1 MPTKNWHP
9 RIFRPSYGPVIFLV
23 ELFEGVRRFSSH
35 FYISLLMVQVLFL
48 IRPPGSADFEQLCN
62 IQVIGI
68 SFINEYCGGK
78 YIQLALFIITVQ
90 QPPLFFLSEGA
101 TKYVSSREPLGL
113 LIFSISQK
121 SRKKIILFKKKCSVV
136 ELGSPKIGILQRP

>member
-1 MPTKNWHP
+1 MPTKKWHP

-23 ELFEGVRRFSSH
+23 ELLEGVRRFSSH

-90 QPPLFFLSEGA
+90 QPPLFFVRRGNKICKLKRA
-101 TKYVSSREPLGL
+101 LGL
-113 LIFSISQK
+113 TNIQYFT
-121 SRKKIILFKKKCSVV
+121 KIKKKKSYNLKKMFSC
-136 ELGSPKIGILQRP
+136 